1 MRLQVFRHLWGVS
14 DSWEQSFPRFQSRG
28 YAGIEAVLPRAAE
41 AGRFRR
47 LLGRHGFQFIAQIV
61 TRGATVREHITSFR
75 QQVRAASTWQP
86 VVINTHSGSDT
97 WSDSEASAYFSEVLR
112 VERDIRCPVAHET
125 HRSRLLFHPLQT
137 RRLVEEFPDLKLCCD
152 FSHWVCVCERLL
164 EDQRRVIALCAERAW
179 HVHARVG
186 YPQGPQ
192 VSDPRAPE
200 YAGALAAH
208 EDWWRLIWR
217 AQRERGMDTS
227 TLTPEFG
234 PPDYL
239 HTLPFTRQAVA
250 NLEDV
255 CDWQAQRQTMN
266 FGHATASRIRRK
278 RPV

>member
-1 MRLQVFRHLWGVS
+1 M
-14 DSWEQSFPRFQSRG
+14 P
-28 YAGIEAVLPRAAE
+28 GIEAVLPRAAE

-192 VSDPRAPE
+192 VSDPRARIRRCAGSPRRLVAAHL
-200 YAGALAAH
+200 AGAT
-208 EDWWRLIWR
+208 R
-217 AQRERGMDTS
+217 ARNGHQHVDSGIRPDRITS
-227 TLTPEFG
+227 TLCHL
-234 PPDYL
+234 PDKRSP
-239 HTLPFTRQAVA
+239 TWKTSV
-250 NLEDV
+250 
-255 CDWQAQRQTMN
+255 T
-266 FGHATASRIRRK
+266 GRRND
-278 RPV
+278 RP